1 MERVPLH
8 QPQACGID
16 AHLLHVMDG
25 FSGTGNVEASN
36 QTHLLMEE
44 G

>member
-1 MERVPLH
+1 LH

-16 AHLLHVMDG
+16 ANLLHVMDG
-25 FSGTGNVEASN
+25 FAVIGDVEASD
-36 QTHLLMEE
+36 QTHRLMAE